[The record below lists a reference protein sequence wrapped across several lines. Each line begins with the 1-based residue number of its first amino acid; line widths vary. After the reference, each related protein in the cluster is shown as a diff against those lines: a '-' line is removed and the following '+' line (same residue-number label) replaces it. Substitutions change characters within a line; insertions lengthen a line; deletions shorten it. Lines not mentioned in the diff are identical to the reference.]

1 MSSVQFD
8 LLDAGGTYSLVS
20 GSLMFGPGADRKY
33 RSEEEGRQ
41 EEEARRRSK
50 RRQIVGGGLAAGLL
64 LGAYWALAS
73 RRNKA
78 NNMQIRQ
85 DDTRKNSKL
94 NYLIFGTGTF

>member
-8 LLDAGGTYSLVS
+8 LLDTGGTYSLVS

-64 LGAYWALAS
+64 LGAYWAVAS

-85 DDTRKNSKL
+85 DDTRQNSKL
-94 NYLIFGTGTF
+94 NYLIIGTF